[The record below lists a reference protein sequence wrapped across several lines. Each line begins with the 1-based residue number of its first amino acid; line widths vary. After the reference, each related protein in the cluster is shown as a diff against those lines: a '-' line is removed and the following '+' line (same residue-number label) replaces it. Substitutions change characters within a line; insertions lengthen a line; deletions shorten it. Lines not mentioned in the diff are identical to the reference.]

1 MFSVATPPPS
11 PSLCSL
17 YLFNLCLLWHCQL
30 TVITLFCVLI
40 CVRAK
45 VSLQQVEV
53 AQSNLQTSRKSSQ
66 KIAKYS
72 QQAVQAVIK
81 EEEREKWRERDDNDA
96 ELKVIEC
103 R

>member
-1 MFSVATPPPS
+1 MFS
-11 PSLCSL
+11 PSLCLYFSLFL

-81 EEEREKWRERDDNDA
+81 EGEGEKDDNDA

>member
-1 MFSVATPPPS
+1 MFSA
-11 PSLCSL
+11 SLCLYFSLFL

-81 EEEREKWRERDDNDA
+81 KGEGERDDNDA